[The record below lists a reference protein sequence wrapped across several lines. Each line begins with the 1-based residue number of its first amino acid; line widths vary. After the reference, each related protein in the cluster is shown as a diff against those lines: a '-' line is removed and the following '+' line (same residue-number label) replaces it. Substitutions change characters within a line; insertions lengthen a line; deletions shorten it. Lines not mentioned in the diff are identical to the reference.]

1 MTEKQLTHPAGATG
15 KVASVDTF
23 LGWDQLILLAA
34 PFPVLFVA
42 KVAYILGLDSD
53 TADSI
58 RALYIT
64 PAFIVTFTT
73 FAIVPVILI
82 VVLLLL
88 VGRNVFSRRPKRL
101 VMFGFVLIVLPITI
115 SALDADYL
123 RFVLQERKF
132 KMLLAEK
139 SSSMAKRSAYCFVVD
154 RVQDNFYFGGA
165 NFAPFEKLILYVSED
180 AVGQQSPR
188 IDNILSGRCPAPELV
203 GHFRHLKGRFYLA
216 DTFHG
221 S

>member
-1 MTEKQLTHPAGATG
+1 MTDKQLTYPVAATG

-23 LGWDQLILLAA
+23 FGWDQLILLAA
-34 PFPVLFVA
+34 PFPVLLIA

-64 PAFIVTFTT
+64 PAFIVTFAT
-73 FAIVPVILI
+73 FAILPVIL
-82 VVLLLL
+82 VMVLLFL
-88 VGRNVFSRRPKRL
+88 VGRNVFTRRPERL
-101 VMFGFVLIVLPITI
+101 VLFGVVLIVLPMAI

-123 RFVLQERKF
+123 RFVLQESKF

-188 IDNILSGRCPAPELV
+188 IDTFLLGRCPDPELV

-216 DTFHG
+216 DTFH
-221 S
+221 SS